1 VRERKRE
8 LVGRVVSDKMDK
20 TVVVAVQTLRR
31 HRLYQRT
38 VRRTKKVMA
47 HNDDNQARLGD
58 LVRIQ
63 ESRPISRHKHWRVR
77 TILEVFAV
85 RGRAVPEAVA
95 AAPEVQEEIA
105 AEIGEPET
113 EATAA
118 ARAEAPG
125 EPEAPEEAEE
135 AEAPEAPDEPEDEPE
150 DEAEDEAEEGEA
162 TR

>member
-85 RGRAVPEAVA
+85 RGRAVPEAAVA

-105 AEIGEPET
+105 AEIGEPES

-125 EPEAPEEAEE
+125 EPGEPEAPEEAE
-135 AEAPEAPDEPEDEPE
+135 AP

>member
-85 RGRAVPEAVA
+85 RGRAVPEAAVA

-113 EATAA
+113 AATAATAA
-118 ARAEAPG
+118 ARAEAP
-125 EPEAPEEAEE
+125 EAPEEAGESGEAGAPEE
-135 AEAPEAPDEPEDEPE
+135 AEAP
-150 DEAEDEAEEGEA
+150 DEAKDEAEEGGA
-162 TR
+162 SR

>member
-47 HNDDNQARLGD
+47 HNEDNQARVGD

-85 RGRAVPEAVA
+85 RGRAVPEAAVA
-95 AAPEVQEEIA
+95 ATPEVQEEIA
-105 AEIGEPET
+105 AEIGEPES
-113 EATAA
+113 
-118 ARAEAPG
+118 EAPAG
-125 EPEAPEEAEE
+125 EA
-135 AEAPEAPDEPEDEPE
+135 
-150 DEAEDEAEEGEA
+150 DEADEAADEAAGEADEADEAADEADEGEA